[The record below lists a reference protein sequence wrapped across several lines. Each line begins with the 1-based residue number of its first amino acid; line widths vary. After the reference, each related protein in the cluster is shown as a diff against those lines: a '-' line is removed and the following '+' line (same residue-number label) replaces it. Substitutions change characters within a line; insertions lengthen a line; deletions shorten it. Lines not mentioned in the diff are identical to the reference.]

1 MASRR
6 DQKEKLRAER
16 LAREADEQAVARR
29 KRLVQY
35 GALAGLLAVVVV
47 AALIIASQNNS
58 GSASGAGAGGDVAD
72 VSQVQKQLKGIP
84 QNGLVLGDP
93 KAKVGVIEFGDLQC
107 PVCREFSLQVAP
119 AIISQIVRK
128 GDATYEFKPFDII
141 GPQSPI
147 ASRAAYA
154 AGEQGSGWNF
164 IELFYR
170 NQGEENSGYVTDS
183 FLTSIASGAG
193 VKDIDKWNTDRK
205 SSKWDS
211 LLGPGT
217 TLGAGK
223 NTDEA
228 KSLGFTGTP
237 SILVQG
243 PGGKKTFPSIPSI
256 SQIQAAVE
264 SVQ

>member
-16 LAREADEQAVARR
+16 LAREADEQAAARR

-35 GALAGLLAVVVV
+35 GALAGLLALVVV
-47 AALIIASQNNS
+47 AALIIASQNN
-58 GSASGAGAGGDVAD
+58 GGGGSGAGAGGDVAD
-72 VSQVQKQLKGIP
+72 VSLVQNQLKGIP

-93 KAKVGVIEFGDLQC
+93 KAKVSVVEFGDLQC
-107 PVCREFSLQVAP
+107 PVCKEFSFQVAP
-119 AIISQIVRK
+119 DIISQIVRK
-128 GDATYEFKPFDII
+128 GDATYEFRPWDII

-147 ASRAAYA
+147 ASKAAFA
-154 AGEQGSGWNF
+154 AGEQGSGWDF

-183 FLTSIASGAG
+183 FLTSIATGAG
-193 VKDIDKWNTDRK
+193 VKDLDKWNTDLN
-205 SSKWDS
+205 SSNWDS
-211 LLGPGT
+211 VLK
-217 TLGAGK
+217 K
-223 NTDEA
+223 NDTDA
-228 KSLGFTGTP
+228 KGLGFTGTP

-256 SQIQAAVE
+256 SQIEAAVK

>member
-6 DQKEKLRAER
+6 EQKEKLRAER
-16 LAREADEQAVARR
+16 MAKETEEQAAARR

-58 GSASGAGAGGDVAD
+58 SDSSGAGAGGDVAD
-72 VSQVQKQLKGIP
+72 VSLVDNQLKGLP

-93 KAKVGVIEFGDLQC
+93 KAKVSVIEFGDLQC
-107 PVCREFSLQVAP
+107 PVCKEFSFQVAP
-119 AIISQIVRK
+119 DIISQIVRK
-128 GDATYEFKPFDII
+128 GDANYEFRPWDII

-154 AGEQGSGWNF
+154 AGEQRRGWSF

-183 FLTSIASGAG
+183 FLTSIAKGAG
-193 VKDIDKWNTDRK
+193 VKDLAKWNTDR
-205 SSKWDS
+205 SDNSKWDP
-211 LLGPGT
+211 LLQ
-217 TLGAGK
+217 K
-223 NTDEA
+223 NDGDA

-237 SILVQG
+237 SILVEG
-243 PGGKKTFPSIPSI
+243 PGGKKPFTTIPTV
-256 SQIQAAVE
+256 SQIEAAVK